1 MKKKLIFLFQIIF
14 IYILFLSISFADLQ
28 KNLIN
33 KITAT
38 KTLSFN
44 FKQNIAEKVEFGNC
58 YIKYPLLMKC
68 IYQNLKQKS
77 VISNGKTV
85 AIIKKKYKKIYY
97 YPIRTTP
104 LFIILKKK
112 LIFLFQIIF
121 IYILFLSIS
130 FADLQKNL
138 INKITATKTLSFNFK
153 QNIAEKV
160 EFGNCYIKYPLL
172 MKCIYQNLK
181 QKSVISNGKTVAIIK
196 KKYKKIYYYPI
207 RTTPLFIILK
217 KEKILHLIRNN
228 KPTKIDSSIIE
239 FELNEKKSNKL
250 KILFDKNSLEFK
262 GWKTKD
268 AYSNDVTF
276 IIYDLKT
283 NEIIEDEFFKIPKE
297 EDL

>member
-1 MKKKLIFLFQIIF
+1 
-14 IYILFLSISFADLQ
+14 
-28 KNLIN
+28 
-33 KITAT
+33 
-38 KTLSFN
+38 
-44 FKQNIAEKVEFGNC
+44 
-58 YIKYPLLMKC
+58 
-68 IYQNLKQKS
+68 
-77 VISNGKTV
+77 
-85 AIIKKKYKKIYY
+85 
-97 YPIRTTP
+97 
-104 LFIILKKK
+104 LKKK

-207 RTTPLFIILK
+207 ITTPLFTILN
-217 KEKILHLIRNN
+217 KEKIINLIRKNL
-228 KPTKIDSSIIE
+228 PTEINASLIE
-239 FELNEKKSNKL
+239 FEFIDQKTNKV

-268 AYSNDVTF
+268 VYSNNVSF
-276 IIYDLKT
+276 AINNLKINNQIID
-283 NEIIEDEFFKIPKE
+283 DFFKIPKE